1 MAEPR
6 VPDPVLLVV
15 AAFSRHPSALAWA
28 RERLEPLFGPVALV
42 SPPFDFNQTGYY
54 ERDMGRDLRKE
65 FLVFRDLVGADVL
78 PDAKH
83 RTNALEQELAGSGT
97 YPEPRPLN
105 LDPGLLSLG
114 KFCLA
119 TTKDQAHRL
128 YLRDGI
134 FAEVTLHYQAGA
146 FVPWPWTYADY
157 RQESV
162 RAFLQQAR
170 DYYREALKTAR
181 AGRQHE
187 ETKEASV

>member
-1 MAEPR
+1 MAEPH
-6 VPDPVLLVV
+6 VPDPVLLVIAV
-15 AAFSRHPSALAWA
+15 FSRHLPALAWA
-28 RERLEPLFGPVALV
+28 RGRLEPLFGPLALV
-42 SPPFDFNQTGYY
+42 SPPIDFNQTTYY
-54 ERDMGRDLRKE
+54 ERTMGRDLRKE
-65 FLVFRDLVGADVL
+65 FLVFRDLVAADVL
-78 PDAKH
+78 PDVKH
-83 RTNALEQELAGSGT
+83 RTNALEQELAAAGA

-157 RQESV
+157 RQDSV

-170 DYYREALKTAR
+170 DYYRQRLHEARIEDQESRKT
-181 AGRQHE
+181 
-187 ETKEASV
+187 

>member
-15 AAFSRHPSALAWA
+15 AAFSRHPPALAWA
-28 RERLEPLFGPVALV
+28 RQRLEPLFGPVALV

-78 PDAKH
+78 PDVKR
-83 RTNALEQELAGSGT
+83 RTNALEQELAASGV

-128 YLRDGI
+128 YLRGGI

-181 AGRQHE
+181 EGRSGLQ
-187 ETKEASV
+187 